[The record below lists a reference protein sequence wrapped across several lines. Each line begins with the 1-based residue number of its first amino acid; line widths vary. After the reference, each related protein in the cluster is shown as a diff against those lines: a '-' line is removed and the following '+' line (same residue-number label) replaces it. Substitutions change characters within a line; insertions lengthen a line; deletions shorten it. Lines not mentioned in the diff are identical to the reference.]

1 MNIIEKLKPIEAD
14 AKIRWI
20 PVIGSEKAKVVLDI
34 LSKYKPKRILEL
46 GCAIG
51 YSTMILGSL
60 GASVVSVDTNNKEL
74 IEARENFSKFGFSN
88 IETING
94 HGNEV
99 MKGMVD
105 SGEKFDLIF
114 LDFEKRYYVEA
125 LELCYNLLEV
135 GGVLLTDNIN
145 HPKSALFKEMM
156 LKDSR
161 FESSLEDVGDGIL
174 VSVKV
179 I

>member
-1 MNIIEKLKPIEAD
+1 MNIIEKLKDIEAD

-20 PVIGSEKAKVVLDI
+20 PVIGSSKAQVVLDI

-51 YSTMILGSL
+51 YYTMVLGSL
-60 GASVVSVDTNNKEL
+60 GGSVVTVDTNGKEI
-74 IEARENFSKFGFSN
+74 IEAKENFSKFGFSN
-88 IETING
+88 IKTIHG

-99 MKGMVD
+99 MKEMV
-105 SGEKFDLIF
+105 STGEKFDLIF
-114 LDFEKRYYVEA
+114 MDFEKRYYVAA
-125 LELCYNLLEV
+125 LELCYGLLGI
-135 GGVLLTDNIN
+135 GGVLVTDNIN

-161 FESSLEDVGDGIL
+161 FESSLEDVGDGIF

-179 I
+179 S